1 MLKEKRE
8 ALRKALE
15 AVKAI
20 QAKTAGSTATMS
32 PDDEEAFDK
41 ALAHAE
47 ALQKDVARLER
58 VEELDKAAGEPAPEN
73 PRVLGSGG
81 ANADPDK
88 VKKQTEAWNRFL
100 SGYTLKE
107 SELSLLMGQQADDA
121 AAGGYLVGPQ
131 TFVAELIKDLD
142 NEVFMRRLARV
153 VTTNQSGSL
162 GVPTLT
168 TDLDDAEWTGEI
180 TDAPEDEIAFGK
192 RELNPRYLAKLV
204 KVSRPL
210 LRRSGLDVAG
220 IVRERL
226 AEKFGSAEERGFLYG
241 NGGSAP
247 LGVFFASDQG
257 ISTSRDV
264 TTGTSLT
271 VAPDDFIN
279 AYYELKEGYRR
290 NATWI
295 ICRDLLKGLR
305 KIKDANNQYV
315 WTPFDFSGK
324 MLTGAEP
331 GAILGRPY
339 VTSEFVT
346 GQTAGAWVAGQ
357 YPAIVGDFR
366 YYWIA
371 QVLSL
376 EVQVLQEV
384 YARSNQVGY
393 VGRHEVDGM
402 PVLENAFARIKVK
415 A

>member
-73 PRVLGSGG
+73 PRLMGSGG
-81 ANADPDK
+81 VADPDL
-88 VKKQTEAWNRFL
+88 VKKQHEAWNRFL
-100 SGYTLKE
+100 SGHTLKE
-107 SELSLLMGQQADDA
+107 AEMQVLRGQQSDDPTS
-121 AAGGYLVGPQ
+121 GGYLVGPQ
-131 TFVAELIKDLD
+131 QFVAELLKDLD
-142 NEVFMRRLARV
+142 DEVFMRRLSRIFP
-153 VTTNQSGSL
+153 VTGSGSL
-162 GVPTLT
+162 GVPTLD
-168 TDLDDAEWTGEI
+168 TDLSDPEWTGEI
-180 TDAPEDEIAFGK
+180 TAAPEDSMTFGK

-210 LRRSGLDVAG
+210 VRRSAMDVPG
-220 IVRERL
+220 IVRQRL
-226 AEKFGSAEERGFLYG
+226 ATKFGEAEENAFLNG
-241 NGGSAP
+241 NGNAKP
-247 LGVFFASDQG
+247 LGVFVASDQG

-264 TTGTSLT
+264 TTASSLT

-371 QVLSL
+371 EVLSL
-376 EVQVLQEV
+376 EVQVLMEL
-384 YARSNQVGY
+384 YATTNQIGY
-393 VGRHEVDGM
+393 VARQEVDGM